1 MNDASNTYN
10 ITNKE
15 DKLRYDMIQII
26 KNLKKNGIEDI
37 TTEDVVLTRGD
48 NKLKLRFFTEDS
60 WMAETNR
67 ATTAQQVMGQ
77 SYKGYKLPLTI
88 VEYEEVKY
96 LVKKL

>member
-1 MNDASNTYN
+1 MNNI
-10 ITNKE
+10 ITNKD

-37 TTEDVVLTRGD
+37 TTEDVVLTRGQD
-48 NKLKLRFFTEDS
+48 KLKIRFLAEEGWMSED
-60 WMAETNR
+60 NR

-96 LVKKL
+96 LVKKIK